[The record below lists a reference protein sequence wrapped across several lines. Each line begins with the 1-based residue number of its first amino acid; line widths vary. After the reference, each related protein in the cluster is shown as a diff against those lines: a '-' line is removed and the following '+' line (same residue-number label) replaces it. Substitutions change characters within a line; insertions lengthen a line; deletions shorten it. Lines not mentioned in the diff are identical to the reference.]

1 MRRSRRIAILVTAIL
16 ALAVALLLAS
26 LFVGCNV
33 GLWPSGSYTLSFV
46 WDGTLRQI
54 DVMRERYDQKLPA
67 GVRERVVVLHEAK
80 PLIAEQL
87 RRANL
92 TKARGVLRLGLPSPP
107 PYTSFLLDFQIVNP
121 SFSDLDAAVEQEDI
135 ARITELIS
143 RDHNVN
149 QRELLGESTVLYQA
163 AAGRKLRSMQALLK
177 LGADPNIPDLWGGTP
192 LRIAV
197 LADSKASVELLIGAG
212 AKIDH
217 ADENGVTPLMMAADM
232 DRVAIL
238 ELLLQAGANPNLK
251 AANGKTAVMFAR
263 DAGHTQAVAILE
275 RQIHSAKWPHDCC
288 KQMR

>member
-16 ALAVALLLAS
+16 ALAVALLLTS

-33 GLWPSGSYTLSFV
+33 GVWPSGSYTLSFV

-54 DVMRERYDQKLPA
+54 DVMRERYDQKTHTTKKLPA

-135 ARITELIS
+135 ARIKELIS

-149 QRELLGESTVLYQA
+149 QRELLGERTVLYQA

-263 DAGHTQAVAILE
+263 DAGHMQAVAILE
-275 RQIHSAKWPHDCC
+275 RQIHSAK
-288 KQMR
+288 